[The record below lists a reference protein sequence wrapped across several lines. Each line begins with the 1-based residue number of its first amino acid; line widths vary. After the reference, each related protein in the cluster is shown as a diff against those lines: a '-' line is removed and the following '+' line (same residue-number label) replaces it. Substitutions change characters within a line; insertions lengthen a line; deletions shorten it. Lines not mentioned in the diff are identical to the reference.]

1 MKTKDEQGNAR
12 VTPHADNEIMQEVKD
27 AKVEKL
33 AILFERY
40 HVMLYNFFLRLT
52 GNRNVSEDLVQDLF
66 LRILKYRASYQSH
79 GKFTIWMYQIARNA
93 HIDYLRKQKDEAPLE
108 QGWDQALSRERL
120 PEEELETGQE
130 IARVRQALDKL
141 SLKKK
146 EILLLSRFQ
155 NLKYREIAELL
166 GCQEG
171 SVKTTVHRALKEL
184 GKFYFELSGGI
195 TS

>member
-1 MKTKDEQGNAR
+1 MKTKDERGSAK
-12 VTPHADNEIMQEVKD
+12 VTPLADNEIMQEVKD
-27 AKVEKL
+27 GKVEKL

-52 GNRNVSEDLVQDLF
+52 GNRNISEDLVQDVF
-66 LRILKYRASYQSH
+66 FRILKYRASYQPQ

-93 HIDYLRKQKDEAPLE
+93 HVDYLRKQKDEAPLE
-108 QGWDQALSRERL
+108 QGWDQVLSREAL
-120 PEEELETGQE
+120 PEEKLETSQE
-130 IARVRQALDKL
+130 IAWVRQALDKL

-184 GKFYFELSGGI
+184 GKFYFELRGGI
-195 TS
+195 AS